1 MEIGMDTEI
10 FKSILMNV
18 ISNAVEAVRE
28 NGIIIV
34 RADEDERKNSYIITI
49 SDNGYGIVDKDKEKI
64 FRIILFHQNGERKC
78 RSWTLDCK
86 KEITKCN
93 GKVYA
98 RSNDLNGVDLVIELP
113 REGKDEEREN
123 TAD

>member
-1 MEIGMDTEI
+1 
-10 FKSILMNV
+10 MNV

-34 RADEDERKNSYIITI
+34 RADENERKNSYIITI
-49 SDNGYGIVDKDKEKI
+49 SDNGYGIVDNDKEKI
-64 FRIILFHQNGERKC
+64 FESFYSTKTEKANAGLGLWIV
-78 RSWTLDCK
+78 K

-98 RSNDLNGVDLVIELP
+98 RSNDLNGMDLVIELP

-123 TAD
+123 TSD

>member
-1 MEIGMDTEI
+1 MAAL
-10 FKSILMNV
+10 KSKRLL
-18 ISNAVEAVRE
+18 SASL
-28 NGIIIV
+28 GLWIV
-34 RADEDERKNSYIITI
+34 
-49 SDNGYGIVDKDKEKI
+49 
-64 FRIILFHQNGERKC
+64 
-78 RSWTLDCK
+78 K

>member
-64 FRIILFHQNGERKC
+64 FESFYSTKTE
-78 RSWTLDCK
+78 
-86 KEITKCN
+86 KENAGLGLWIVK
-93 GKVYA
+93 
-98 RSNDLNGVDLVIELP
+98 R
-113 REGKDEEREN
+113 R
-123 TAD
+123 